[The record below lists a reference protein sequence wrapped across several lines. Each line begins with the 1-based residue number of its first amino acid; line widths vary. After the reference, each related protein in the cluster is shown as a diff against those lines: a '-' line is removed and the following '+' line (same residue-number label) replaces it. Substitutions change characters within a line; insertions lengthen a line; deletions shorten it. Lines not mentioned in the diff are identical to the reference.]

1 MKIVAIIPIREYFRV
16 IVRAAAIIAL
26 GLSLCNAA
34 LATDKERPNILW
46 IVVDDMSCDFG
57 YQGQSLVNTPH
68 VDRLAKEG
76 VVFSNAYVTAA
87 VCSSSRSAMI
97 TGMYQTSI
105 GAHNHPSGRGV
116 IKQYLP
122 EPVRMVPELFKE
134 AGYYLSNTNIGF
146 KGIGNAD

>member
-1 MKIVAIIPIREYFRV
+1 MKNVTTIRMREYFVQILRV
-16 IVRAAAIIAL
+16 AAMTAL
-26 GLSLCNAA
+26 GLSLCGAA
-34 LATDKERPNILW
+34 FGADKGLPNILW

-57 YQGQSLVNTPH
+57 YQGQTLVDTPH

-105 GAHNHPSGRGV
+105 GAHNHPMGRVAPHSGHTPDSLAV
-116 IKQYLP
+116 KL
-122 EPVRMVPELFKE
+122 
-134 AGYYLSNTNIGF
+134 
-146 KGIGNAD
+146 